1 MGTVYG
7 HLMSL
12 SEASDLLFLSP
23 WQALLF
29 VIKDHPREVSIVTS
43 EDAQSALYALLTTRY
58 GISQQA
64 GSSPS
69 ASGSVGSSAGTT
81 AVSSQ
86 GNSST
91 AITTSASAAALANG
105 GGFQVN
111 RRLWY
116 RN

>member
-1 MGTVYG
+1 MGAVYG
-7 HLMSL
+7 HLMSCL
-12 SEASDLLFLSP
+12 RPPIHLCSSP

-58 GISQQA
+58 GISQQV
-64 GSSPS
+64 GSSP
-69 ASGSVGSSAGTT
+69 SGSVGSSAGATP
-81 AVSSQ
+81 VSSQ

-91 AITTSASAAALANG
+91 AIATSASSAALTNG

-111 RRLWY
+111 RRLW
-116 RN
+116 